1 MIWSFEQSASDLTGT
16 TPLSNSHNLGYIS
29 SVHNTHAMLYV
40 KLYNKQERSGH
51 IGDYAFMDFLSAN
64 YSDVSEMQADGDE
77 LNRCCA
83 ILGRNAPNS
92 RVYVFMGVNAQEI
105 AANWYNFR

>member
-1 MIWSFEQSASDLTGT
+1 MCQLNHWHIPISPHTK
-16 TPLSNSHNLGYIS
+16 LGYIS
-29 SVHNTHAMLYV
+29 SVRNTHAMLYV
-40 KLYNKQERSGH
+40 TLHNKQERSGH

-77 LNRCCA
+77 LNRCFT
-83 ILGRNAPNS
+83 ILGRSIPGNT